1 MSQKTTGYLLPG
13 FGRGMIIRKFPDE
26 GKVPSLAN
34 LSLQA
39 IFRGYGTRSLWGP
52 LKALVDIQRK
62 WLRLRY
68 EAWMQAAQTI
78 TDFVQGHI
86 QGYRPILTP
95 ADVEHVRRYRRL
107 GLALGTSQARVHTLA
122 ITQSV

>member
-1 MSQKTTGYLLPG
+1 MTHWVGYPD
-13 FGRGMIIRKFPDE
+13 RGMINRRFPDE
-26 GKVPSLAN
+26 DTVPPLAK

-39 IFRGYGTRSLWGP
+39 IFKGYGTRSLWGP

-62 WLRLRY
+62 WLALRY

-78 TDFVQGHI
+78 TDYVQGYI
-86 QGYRPILTP
+86 QGYRPLPATF

-107 GLALGTSQARVHTLA
+107 GLALRTSQARVHTLA